1 MSQVAELVERQETHI
16 NVGRLF
22 AASCVALSGSAIMFA
37 VLGDI
42 INPLKR
48 QFILTNWQAGWIA
61 AGSGWGF
68 TIGIFA
74 LGPLCDALG
83 MRLLLWFAFLCQALG
98 VTVMI
103 AAGAIGGFW
112 MLFWGATLHMIGG
125 GTVEAVCN
133 PLIATLYP
141 NEKTHKL
148 NQFHMWF
155 PGGIVIGGLACYFL
169 AKAHLD
175 SWQLRLL
182 VVLIPAV
189 IFAVMIVGQRF
200 PATERVQSGVSFGGM
215 FRETLLR
222 PLFLVLLVCM
232 TMTASLEL
240 GPEKWI
246 PSVLQSGGVPGILVL
261 VWITGLMAILRFF
274 AGPVVKTLGNIGLL
288 LVSAILSGT
297 GLLLLSF
304 GGSYFTIAL
313 AATIFALGVCYF
325 WPTMLGT
332 AAERVPKGGALALA
346 LLGGTGGLVN
356 SVVTTPLMGAIADR
370 YVHKE
375 LVSPQHEPQ
384 TIATLQGVVTTYS
397 QWEQT
402 LGVTAGDAVARREAA
417 DAIDSANDVLAT
429 YQRTGSRRGARRPA
443 SGRGTPE
450 PRRKPRRPHLLPLRR
465 PAVACPD
472 RRLRRPLR
480 PPFAHPAR
488 GWYNLPMT
496 VPLTLPK
503 EVEQRLLAEVKAG
516 RHASLE
522 EVILEK
528 LSRPDDLDVLAASGM
543 DAHRL
548 RRDLDD
554 AWQDRHDAVDGE
566 AVFRQIAAKSESL
579 KAQGK

>member
-1 MSQVAELVERQETHI
+1 MSQVAVLVERQETQI
-16 NVGRLF
+16 NVRRLF
-22 AASCVALSGSAIMFA
+22 AASCVALAGSGIMFA

-48 QFILTNWQAGWIA
+48 QFVLTNFQAGLITGA
-61 AGSGWGF
+61 SGWGF
-68 TIGIFA
+68 TIGIFL

-98 VTVMI
+98 VTIMV
-103 AAGAIGGFW
+103 AAGGAG

-133 PLIATLYP
+133 PLIATIYP
-141 NEKTHKL
+141 NEKTHRL

-175 SWQLRLL
+175 YWQLKLL

-240 GPEKWI
+240 GPQKWI
-246 PSVLQSGGVPGILVL
+246 PSVLASGNVPGILVL

-274 AGPVVKTLGNIGLL
+274 AGPVVKALGNIGLL

-304 GGSYFTIAL
+304 GGSYVTIAV

-332 AAERVPKGGALALA
+332 AAERVPRGGALALA

-356 SVVTTPLMGAIADR
+356 SVVTTPLMGKIADR

-375 LVSPQHEPQ
+375 LVSPAHEPQ
-384 TIATLQGVVTTYS
+384 TIATLQTVATTYS

-402 LGVTAGDAVARREAA
+402 LGVTGGDAIARREAA
-417 DAIDSANDVLAT
+417 EAIDKARDVLAT
-429 YQRTGSRRGARRPA
+429 YQRTGSLPHPATANALRAATKSGPPDSAGASATAAAALAARHQVEDLLNPAENKGGLISFRFVAPLSLILILIFGVLYARDLRARRNA
-443 SGRGTPE
+443 T
-450 PRRKPRRPHLLPLRR
+450 
-465 PAVACPD
+465 
-472 RRLRRPLR
+472 
-480 PPFAHPAR
+480 PAR
-488 GWYNLPMT
+488 AT
-496 VPLTLPK
+496 EHDTLQRATG
-503 EVEQRLLAEVKAG
+503 QRL
-516 RHASLE
+516 
-522 EVILEK
+522 
-528 LSRPDDLDVLAASGM
+528 
-543 DAHRL
+543 
-548 RRDLDD
+548 
-554 AWQDRHDAVDGE
+554 
-566 AVFRQIAAKSESL
+566 
-579 KAQGK
+579 